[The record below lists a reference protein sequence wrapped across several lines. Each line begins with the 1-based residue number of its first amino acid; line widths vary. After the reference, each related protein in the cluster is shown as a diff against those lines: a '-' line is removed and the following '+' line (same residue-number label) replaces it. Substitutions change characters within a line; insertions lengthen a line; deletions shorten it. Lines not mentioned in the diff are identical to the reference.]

1 MTSIFLA
8 NIHHAYAQTDG
19 TYKFPN
25 SREGDML
32 ATAMRE
38 ILQLRRN
45 RIERYNDGLDTAI
58 SIVKESMDGEY
69 NETLICALEESK
81 IKYHEHT

>member
-1 MTSIFLA
+1 
-8 NIHHAYAQTDG
+8 
-19 TYKFPN
+19 
-25 SREGDML
+25 
-32 ATAMRE
+32 MRE

-69 NETLICALEESK
+69 NETLICALEENK